1 MKLKATFSSRSFF
14 KHRNFFLFVPNISS
28 YFSRKILHLV
38 MVSVVITLQ
47 QQHLQE
53 DGTSHNHHRK
63 YLSQVYLR
71 LCCLPETQVLL
82 LLQTCHTRLINNI
95 TPGMYLL
102 PNCQRKKH
110 ACVCIYI
117 YVVLYLQLTMHLF
130 FICNRLA
137 TQCIFGGVG

>member
-47 QQHLQE
+47 QQHLLE

-71 LCCLPETQVLL
+71 LCCLPGMQVLL

-95 TPGMYLL
+95 APGMYLL
-102 PNCQRKKH
+102 PNCRRKKRMS
-110 ACVCIYI
+110 
-117 YVVLYLQLTMHLF
+117 LYLNLWCFVFTINNALNFHL
-130 FICNRLA
+130 
-137 TQCIFGGVG
+137 